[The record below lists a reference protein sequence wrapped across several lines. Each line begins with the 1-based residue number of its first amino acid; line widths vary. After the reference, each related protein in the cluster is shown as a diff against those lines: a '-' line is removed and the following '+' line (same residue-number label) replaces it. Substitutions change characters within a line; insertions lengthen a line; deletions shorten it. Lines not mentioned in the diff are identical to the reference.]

1 MSAAPLTPSERLTL
15 SRERLRLALR
25 DISAPA
31 GGASSARASA
41 VGLAWLD
48 SLKSIPAAAVVI
60 EAVRSWWAQH
70 PWRISS
76 LLVGEAVKTVVQP
89 MAQRHPLGLVVGA
102 FLLGGVLARAR
113 PWRLI
118 FTSSLLAGLL
128 PQLLSKAVAQLPTQS
143 WMAALTELLRQP
155 RQPQEPAQAAGL
167 SPTRPDDA
175 PTR

>member
-1 MSAAPLTPSERLTL
+1 MSAALLTPSERLTL

-25 DISAPA
+25 DISAPV

-48 SLKSIPAAAVVI
+48 SLKSIPAASIVI

-70 PWRISS
+70 PWRVSS
-76 LLVGEAVKTVVQP
+76 LLISEVAKTVVRP

-102 FLLGGVLARAR
+102 LLLGGVLAWAR

-118 FTSSLLAGLL
+118 LTSSLFAGLL

-143 WMAALTELLRQP
+143 WMEAMTELLRQP
-155 RQPQEPAQAAGL
+155 RQPQEQAQAAGL
-167 SPTRPDDA
+167 SPTRADA